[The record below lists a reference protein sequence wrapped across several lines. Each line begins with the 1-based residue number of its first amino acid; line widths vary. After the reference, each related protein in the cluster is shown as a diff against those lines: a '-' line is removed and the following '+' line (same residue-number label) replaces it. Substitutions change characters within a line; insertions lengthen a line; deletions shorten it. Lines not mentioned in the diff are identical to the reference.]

1 VRVIVVSV
9 SIMSSVVIVFVCVHA
24 KIGVDFVCGNE
35 KSRRNHSTTNRCI
48 KFRADMTVQL

>member
-24 KIGVDFVCGNE
+24 KIGMLWCDVIRLM
-35 KSRRNHSTTNRCI
+35 KSNLTRGLCVR
-48 KFRADMTVQL
+48 